1 VLVTGITAMIGE
13 GPCAAA
19 VALLERAEGLRVVD
33 PNLRPGLWGSDRAA
47 DLVRPLIERCD
58 LLLGGEAELDV
69 VVGGTGRDLA
79 ERCRTLGPREV
90 VLKRGAAG
98 AAALGPE
105 GEWVEWTGA
114 LSPNVDPVGAGD
126 AFNAGYVAARL
137 NGRSIAAALEL
148 GAQCGAGVA
157 GAVGDTA
164 GFPNPAD
171 LEGGWT

>member
-1 VLVTGITAMIGE
+1 
-13 GPCAAA
+13 
-19 VALLERAEGLRVVD
+19 
-33 PNLRPGLWGSDRAA
+33 
-47 DLVRPLIERCD
+47 
-58 LLLGGEAELDV
+58 
-69 VVGGTGRDLA
+69 
-79 ERCRTLGPREV
+79 
-90 VLKRGAAG
+90 
-98 AAALGPE
+98 
-105 GEWVEWTGA
+105 
-114 LSPNVDPVGAGD
+114 VDPVGAGD